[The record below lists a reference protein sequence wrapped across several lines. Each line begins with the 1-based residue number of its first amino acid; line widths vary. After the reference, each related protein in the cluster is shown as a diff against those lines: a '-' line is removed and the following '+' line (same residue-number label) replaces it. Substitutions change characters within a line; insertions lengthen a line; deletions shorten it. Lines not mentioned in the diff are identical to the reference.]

1 MDCKEFK
8 NIVADLF
15 DKEVDPRV
23 KAECEKHIS
32 QCAECKE
39 YYEEL
44 LETAELLRPKHSPV
58 SPVGYGNRASR
69 RWLKVAAMFA
79 GVILLSGLA
88 FAAIRL
94 MSPRT
99 TDENVQMVEP
109 DSPRSMPTPQ
119 HSSPVHFDDVP
130 LDSILTV
137 VAAHYGKSVSF
148 RSEEPKVKKFIMTWK
163 PDEPLADFIDGLN
176 MFDGL
181 QLTLLQD
188 TIFVDVQEGKENV
201 Q

>member
-15 DKEVDPRV
+15 DKEVDPQL

-39 YYEEL
+39 YYENL
-44 LETAELLRPKHSPV
+44 LTTAEFLRPKHSPV
-58 SPVGYGNRASR
+58 SPVAYSNRASH
-69 RWLKVAAMFA
+69 RWMKVAAMFA
-79 GVILLSGLA
+79 GVVLLSGLA

-99 TDENVQMVEP
+99 TEGNVQVVE
-109 DSPRSMPTPQ
+109 SNSQRSMPTPQ

-137 VAAHYGKSVSF
+137 VAAHYGKAVSF
-148 RSEEPKVKKFIMTWK
+148 RSEETKGMKFIMTWR
-163 PDEPLADFIDGLN
+163 PDAPLADFIDGLN

-188 TIFVDVQEGKENV
+188 TIFVDAQDRKENV